1 MIITFIELMLLTV
14 VLFIVAYPLFA
25 ARTVANAGAVITES
39 GYTDLL
45 YRKESLYIAIK
56 DLDFDYKTGKIDDD
70 DYKAMKAG
78 LESDALELLGRIDNY
93 EKQPSPEISS
103 GSSAASRK
111 KRNTIFCHECGA
123 SIQKSHKFCSECGT
137 RI

>member
-1 MIITFIELMLLTV
+1 MGITFIELILLTV
-14 VLFIVAYPLFA
+14 VLFIVAHPLFA
-25 ARTVANAGAVITES
+25 ARSAANVGAVITES

-45 YRKESLYIAIK
+45 YRKESLYTAIK

-70 DYKAMKAG
+70 DYKVMKAG

-93 EKQPSPEISS
+93 EKQAPADISS
-103 GSSAASRK
+103 GSSSVSGQK
-111 KRNTIFCHECGA
+111 KETAFCHECGA
-123 SIQKSHKFCSECGT
+123 SIQRSHKFCSECGT